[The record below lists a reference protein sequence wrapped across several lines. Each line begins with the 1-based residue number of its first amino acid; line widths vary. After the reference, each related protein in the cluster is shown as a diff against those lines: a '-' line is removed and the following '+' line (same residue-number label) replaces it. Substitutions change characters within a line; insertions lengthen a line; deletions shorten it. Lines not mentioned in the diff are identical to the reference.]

1 MDDKNIVIGC
11 LNLIDL
17 GSQRG
22 AWQGPEL
29 SNVGA
34 LRNALVEI
42 AKTFPEIKNQE
53 KVEENET
60 ENEKSLGSD
69 KK

>member
-29 SNVGA
+29 ANVGA

-42 AKTFPEIKNQE
+42 AKTFPEIKNEE
-53 KVEENET
+53 KVETNET
-60 ENEKSLGSD
+60 ENKKSLGSD